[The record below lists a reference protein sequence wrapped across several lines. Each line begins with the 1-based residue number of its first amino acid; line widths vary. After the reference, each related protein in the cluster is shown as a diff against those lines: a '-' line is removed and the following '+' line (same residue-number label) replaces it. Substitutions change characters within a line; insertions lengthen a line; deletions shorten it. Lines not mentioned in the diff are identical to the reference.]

1 MEKYFGGPVIPTILK
16 LAIVSFLVGI
26 VLVIFG
32 VEPFGFWTKFLDTV
46 IDAWE
51 LVFEFLGS
59 AWGYFVIGAIIVVP
73 IWLIIRLGAVFF
85 ENKNK
90 DASQ

>member
-32 VEPFGFWTKFLDTV
+32 VEPFGFWTGFLDTV
-46 IDAWE
+46 VEVWD
-51 LVFEFLGS
+51 LGFEFLGS

-73 IWLIIRLGAVFF
+73 IWLIIRLWSVFF
-85 ENKNK
+85 ENKEK
-90 DASQ
+90 DVS